1 MAFTK
6 AKLLKVKDGFGLTL
20 TFKKTDVAGAGCDGT
35 ENMRGLIHPD
45 LKKAFDALTPHMAM
59 IAGFVLPS
67 AVAEIADVDLALF
80 EKYHVHGYSLG
91 GDDDSGGIVISGHL
105 INYRGKAVNYHTP
118 FELFDGAPEA
128 RYAYMDD
135 LQARVRVLEDEIDK
149 YMGGKRGEPHKP
161 QEPKEPVDERQGD
174 LFKAQDAKDQST
186 TINVLE
192 PEDGGRK
199 FAPNIQADAD
209 AQARVAEMSNG
220 TGKAKKSA
228 PPNPKKRPQTPNNKD
243 GKAGA

>member
-6 AKLLKVKDGFGLTL
+6 AKLLKVKDGYGLTL

-59 IAGFVLPS
+59 IAGFILPS

-80 EKYHVHGYSLG
+80 EKYHVHGYSIG

-118 FELFDGAPEA
+118 FELFDGAPEV

-135 LQARVRVLEDEIDK
+135 LQARVRVLEDELDK
-149 YMGGKRGEPHKP
+149 YMGGKRGEAHK
-161 QEPKEPVDERQGD
+161 PKEPVDERQGD
-174 LFKAQDAKDQST
+174 LFKAGNGEV
-186 TINVLE
+186 INKIQVLE
-192 PEDGGRK
+192 PEEPGEKK
-199 FAPNIQADAD
+199 FARNVSADPD
-209 AQARVAEMSNG
+209 AMARVAEMDSEQPG
-220 TGKAKKSA
+220 DKKKSA
-228 PPNPKKRPQTPNNKD
+228 KRRQRQTPDNKD
-243 GKAGA
+243 GNSQA